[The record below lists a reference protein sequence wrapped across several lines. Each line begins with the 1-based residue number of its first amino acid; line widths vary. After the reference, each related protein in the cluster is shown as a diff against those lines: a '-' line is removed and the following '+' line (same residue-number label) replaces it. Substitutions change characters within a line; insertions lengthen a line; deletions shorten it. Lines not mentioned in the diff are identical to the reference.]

1 MQQKEMQDIQR
12 ISSFDYFADD
22 EDPSAPK
29 TPLNALLSQPY
40 MLEAFSFGSLA
51 LFFFINNLVLGGK

>member
-1 MQQKEMQDIQR
+1 MQQREMQELQR

-40 MLEAFSFGSLA
+40 LLEAFSAGSLA
-51 LFFFINNLVLGGK
+51 VFFLLNNVVLGS

>member
-29 TPLNALLSQPY
+29 TPLNALLS
-40 MLEAFSFGSLA
+40 
-51 LFFFINNLVLGGK
+51 